1 MRCTYQ
7 VEHKTQYV
15 YETGVSTSHHI
26 ACLEPRELPY
36 QHLKA
41 FDLSIDPV
49 PARLVRRVDYFGN
62 VRHQFQ
68 LLGPHDRLT
77 VTARAVIDVLPR
89 PANVIGGTGSWECA
103 CEWFRHPPR
112 DAVLDVSEYLG
123 PSPQVMIDRDIE
135 VFARESFRPGRTVY
149 DGAVELT
156 HRIHDEFTFD
166 PTATTP
172 STPVAKVLAARRGVC
187 QDFAHFQIA
196 CVRSLGLAARY
207 VSGYLR
213 TDPPPGQ
220 PRQAGA
226 DASHAWVSVYVPGMG
241 WLDLDPTN
249 DTAVDQGHVT
259 IGWGRDY
266 SDVTP
271 LRGVLLGGA
280 RHRLLVG
287 VSVIPM
293 RETHGNSPRQ

>member
-1 MRCTYQ
+1 MSCTYQ
-7 VEHKTQYV
+7 VEHRTRYV
-15 YETGVSTSHHI
+15 YESGVSTSHHI

-36 QHLKA
+36 QHLQS
-41 FDLSIDPV
+41 FELSIDPM

-68 LLGPHDRLT
+68 LLGPHDQLT
-77 VTARAVIDVLPR
+77 VTATGVIDLYPR
-89 PANVIGGTGSWECA
+89 PVSAIGGTGSWECA
-103 CEWFRHPPR
+103 REWFRHPPR
-112 DAVLDVSEYLG
+112 DAVLDVSEYLAA
-123 PSPQVMIDRDIE
+123 SPQVMFDRRIE
-135 VFARESFRPGRTVY
+135 AFARESFPPGRTVH
-149 DGAVELT
+149 DGAVELMR
-156 HRIHDEFTFD
+156 RIHTEFTFD

-172 STPVAKVLAARRGVC
+172 STPVANVLAERRGVC

-196 CVRSLGLAARY
+196 CLRSLGLAARY

-220 PRQAGA
+220 PRQRGA
-226 DASHAWVSVYVPGMG
+226 DASHAWVSVFVPGMG

-249 DTAVDQGHVT
+249 NTVVGEGHVT

-287 VSVIPM
+287 VSVIPLHV
-293 RETHGNSPRQ
+293 EA